1 MTSSAQRIPHN
12 VTVLTWLLAAC
23 SMIGPFATDMYLPS
37 FHEMTEVFG
46 VPLSGVQQT
55 LSSYLIGFAAMTLFY
70 GTVSDVIGRKP
81 TMVGGFLGFALA
93 SLGAAFSTSLEA
105 VICFRFIQGIFAG
118 CGMVIGMAV
127 IRDLYGGPEAQKLM
141 AYVAMVFGFG
151 PAMAPIIGGWIA
163 THLGWQSHFF
173 ALAGISFLLA
183 AACLVWLPESLPKA
197 NRTPVKLSVLLTGYT
212 RTITNAGF
220 LTGCIALGVAFLGQ
234 GVFIAGA
241 ADWCVNV
248 MHFAPSDFW
257 MLFIPMIAGVVLGSF
272 ISARAA
278 HRWGT
283 PMTIRVSFLIMTA
296 GAVLAAFEMLCVTE
310 PVMPMAVL
318 PLVVYTTGLGMV
330 RPGMSLLLMDTFPQ
344 SRGLASSVLNFI
356 QTLAFA
362 LCSAVVVPVLYGKFA
377 AYDAA
382 LIAFCLSAMVL
393 WYVSTV
399 LHLKSNRRADLA
411 GRSKPVD

>member
-1 MTSSAQRIPHN
+1 
-12 VTVLTWLLAAC
+12 
-23 SMIGPFATDMYLPS
+23 
-37 FHEMTEVFG
+37 
-46 VPLSGVQQT
+46 
-55 LSSYLIGFAAMTLFY
+55 
-70 GTVSDVIGRKP
+70 
-81 TMVGGFLGFALA
+81 
-93 SLGAAFSTSLEA
+93 
-105 VICFRFIQGIFAG
+105 
-118 CGMVIGMAV
+118 
-127 IRDLYGGPEAQKLM
+127 M

-163 THLGWQSHFF
+163 TALGVAEPLFHVGRNQFSFGGGLPRV
-173 ALAGISFLLA
+173 AAGKPSKSEPYAGETFRS
-183 AACLVWLPESLPKA
+183 LV
-197 NRTPVKLSVLLTGYT
+197 GYA
-212 RTITNAGF
+212 RTITNAWF

-257 MLFIPMIAGVVLGSF
+257 KLFIPMISGVVLGSF

-283 PMTIRVSFLIMTA
+283 PMTIRVSFMIMTA
-296 GAVLAAFEMLCVTE
+296 GAALAAFEILCVTE
-310 PVMPMAVL
+310 PVMPIAVL

-382 LIAFCLSAMVL
+382 LIVFCLSAMVL

-411 GRSKPVD
+411 GRSRSVD